1 MHTTLRHDK
10 ERPVSAMPFVLDDKL
25 GRRAKH
31 RSHIQKPRFYEF
43 NPPKGC
49 NKISVDRL
57 GVARDAEIA
66 EIAIKAF
73 SRPDEDSKRDGDS
86 KPGRFLGW
94 YVLTVKDVKQVGCR
108 VECSPIPENPYHA
121 DIVFP
126 QSEAVQDRHPHR
138 ILAKAL
144 AAASTFKKWGD
155 WA

>member
-43 NPPKGC
+43 NPPGGS

-57 GVARDAEIA
+57 GVTSDAEIA
-66 EIAIKAF
+66 EIAIEAF
-73 SRPDEDSKRDGDS
+73 ASSDGGSKR
-86 KPGRFLGW
+86 GRFLGW

-108 VECSPIPENPYHA
+108 VEYSPIPENPYHA

-126 QSEAVQDRHPHR
+126 QDEAVQDKHPHR
-138 ILAKAL
+138 IFAKAL
-144 AAASTFKKWGD
+144 ASASTFKKRGD
-155 WA
+155 WE